1 MNISKS
7 VVLNTDSYKLGMYL
21 MYPPK
26 TEYVFSYGESRG
38 GKFPDT
44 TMFGLQIFLK
54 DVLSKQVTEAEVA
67 MAKSFAAAHGT
78 PFNYDG
84 WMRIVKKCDG
94 YLPLEIKAV
103 PEGTTVPTGNAL
115 FTIQNTDPEFFWLT
129 SYVETALLRAVWYG
143 TTVATNSR
151 AIKKVLAESMER
163 TGADINTLPFKLVD
177 FGARGVSSFES
188 AGIGGAAHLINFMVT
203 DTITGALTAMEYY
216 SPAASLAAWVT
227 QGDDYFANNMPG
239 FSIPASEHS
248 TMTSWG
254 GREGELAA
262 MRNMLTQFA
271 KPGVTLACVSDSYD
285 IYNATKNF
293 WGTALKQEVIDS
305 GATVVIRPDSGDP
318 ATVVVDILNILDEQ
332 FGTTKNTKGYK
343 VLPDY
348 IRVIQ
353 GDGITYDSIVGI
365 VKAVEDAGFS
375 ADNVAYGMGG
385 GMLQIM
391 DRDTLKFAMKA
402 SAAYVN
408 GKWID
413 VFKDPVTD
421 TVKKS
426 KKGQLTLVTD
436 DYGNFRT
443 VRKSEVGDQVE
454 VLKTVF
460 LNGIITKE
468 YTFDE
473 VRANAAL

>member
-7 VVLNTDSYKLGMYL
+7 IVLNTDSYKLGMFLQYA
-21 MYPPK
+21 PK
-26 TEYVFSYGESRG
+26 TEYVASYGESRG

-44 TMFGLQIFLK
+44 TFFGLQIFLK
-54 DVLSKQVTEAEVA
+54 DVLSKQVTKGEVKLA
-67 MAKSFAAAHGT
+67 AAFAKAHGT
-78 PFNYDG
+78 PFNFKG
-84 WMRIVKKCDG
+84 WMRIVDKCDG

-103 PEGTTVPTGNAL
+103 PEGTTVPTSNAL
-115 FTIQNTDPEFFWLT
+115 FTIVNTDPEFFWLT

-151 AIKKVLAESMER
+151 AIKKVLAASMEK

-188 AGIGGAAHLINFMVT
+188 AGIGGAAHLVNFMVT

-216 SPAASLAAWVT
+216 NSEPLADWLT
-227 QGDDYFANNMPG
+227 QGDEYFENNMPG

-254 GREGELAA
+254 GREGEIDA

-271 KPGVTLACVSDSYD
+271 KPGAVLAVVSDSYD
-285 IYNATKNF
+285 IYNAVRNL
-293 WGTALKQEVIDS
+293 WGDELKQDVIDS

-332 FGTTKNTKGYK
+332 FGTTKNEKGYK

-402 SAAYVN
+402 SAAYVED
-408 GKWID
+408 KWID
-413 VFKDPVTD
+413 VFKDPITD
-421 TVKKS
+421 KGKKS
-426 KKGQLTLVTD
+426 KKGKLTLVKD
-436 DYGNFRT
+436 DFGNFRT
-443 VRKSEVGDQVE
+443 VRESEVGDQE
-454 VLKTVF
+454 VQLKTVF
-460 LNGIITKE
+460 YNGTVTKE
-468 YTFDE
+468 YTFNE
-473 VRANAAL
+473 VRENAKL